1 MFTLHS
7 SRPKI
12 SHKTQWND
20 FENDGLKHVDISS
33 KIISLSCSWLRK
45 LCDENIHEW
54 KIIPSHLINKNFGKL
69 FKFYSYV
76 CFDRKL
82 LVKFP
87 EFYKNILFQWSSSF
101 LFFRTTFL
109 YSVNKELNFLWFNH
123 RWVNE
128 SQSKHCGVTLYFS
141 IGQNILKKILKK

>member
-12 SHKTQWND
+12 SHKTQCND

-76 CFDRKL
+76 CSDRKL

-101 LFFRTTFL
+101 FIFPNYLLVFCQQGI
-109 YSVNKELNFLWFNH
+109 K
-123 RWVNE
+123 
-128 SQSKHCGVTLYFS
+128 FS
-141 IGQNILKKILKK
+141 MV